1 MSKKASLPEP
11 NFTQPLKD
19 IEMTS
24 KASRPAPT
32 YEARGGDLTPWNF
45 LADLSRQQLSF
56 ATESASA
63 LFRSS
68 EAIRKVQQQAAHQAA
83 EHYADA
89 AQKLRAASQP
99 ADLLAVQSDL
109 LRFDLQESSQY
120 WQQFITA
127 ALQAQTE
134 MMSTASHMF
143 NSEAGGGV
151 KSALE
156 AMQAAIPPM
165 ASGFFVGRPN
175 GPTERAQASS

>member
-1 MSKKASLPEP
+1 MSKKSSLTEP
-11 NFTQPLKD
+11 NPNQPLED
-19 IEMTS
+19 IQMTT
-24 KASRPAPT
+24 KASRPASA
-32 YEARGGDLTPWNF
+32 YEARSSDLTPWNF

-83 EHYADA
+83 EHYAEA
-89 AQKLRAASQP
+89 AQKLRAAGQP

-120 WQQFITA
+120 WQQFMTA

-134 MMSTASHMF
+134 MLSTASHMF
-143 NSEAGGGV
+143 DSEAGGGV

-165 ASGFFVGRPN
+165 ASSFFVGRPN
-175 GPTERAQASS
+175 GPTERAQPSS

>member
-1 MSKKASLPEP
+1 MSKKLSFPVP
-11 NFTQPLKD
+11 TSNQPLKE
-19 IEMTS
+19 IQMTS
-24 KASRPAPT
+24 KTSRPASA
-32 YEARGGDLTPWNF
+32 YEGHSSDLTPWNF
-45 LADLSRQQLSF
+45 LADLSRQQLSL

-63 LFRSS
+63 LFRSN
-68 EAIRKVQQQAAHQAA
+68 EAIRKVQQQTAHQAA
-83 EHYADA
+83 EHYAAA
-89 AQKLRAASQP
+89 AQKLRSASQP

-134 MMSTASHMF
+134 MMRTASHMF
-143 NSEAGGGV
+143 DNEAGGGV

-165 ASGFFVGRPN
+165 ASSFFAGRPN
-175 GPTERAQASS
+175 GSTERAQASS